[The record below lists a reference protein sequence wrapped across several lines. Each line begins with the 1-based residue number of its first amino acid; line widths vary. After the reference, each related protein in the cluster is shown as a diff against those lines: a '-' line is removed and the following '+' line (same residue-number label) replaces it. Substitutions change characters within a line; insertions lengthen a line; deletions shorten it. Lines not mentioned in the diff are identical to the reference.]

1 MQKNT
6 KNGLTIAV
14 DGYSSCGKST
24 FARRIADE
32 LGYIY
37 IDSGAMYRAVTLF
50 GIEKGYVDDGRV
62 DEAGLKKSL
71 DNLDIGF
78 VKDES
83 TGRYL
88 ISMNGREVENEIR
101 SMAVSENVSP
111 VSRIGEI
118 RERMVKLQRSVGGKN
133 GVVMDGRD
141 IGTVVFP
148 GADIKIFMTADPHI
162 RAERRFAELQAK
174 GIPASLEK
182 VEQNIRDR
190 DHIDETRAVSPLKKA
205 DDADILDN
213 SYMSVEEQMQWFRDL
228 LKKHDREN
236 KH

>member
-182 VEQNIRDR
+182 VEHNIRER